1 MSADEGGGTASIP
14 ATNGDLH
21 ATTPDPP
28 SLATP
33 AKRKRVSSHD
43 DKVAQDAGSSA
54 SQAQE
59 KIKLQETLRNLV
71 EILSK

>member
-1 MSADEGGGTASIP
+1 MPT
-14 ATNGDLH
+14 TNGELH
-21 ATTPDPP
+21 TTTPDPP

-43 DKVAQDAGSSA
+43 DRVAQDTGSSA
-54 SQAQE
+54 SQSQE
-59 KIKLQETLRNLV
+59 TIKLQETLRNLV